1 MYTVTRALILIFVI
15 IGVAVPALADR
26 DMLYV
31 ECRYL
36 VGSEADT
43 ATDVIKIW
51 RLGPVY
57 LRVETQPDSESG
69 EQLVTIV
76 SEKDTWTINTL
87 TNEATHQR
95 DPSNMADIRVAVFPQ
110 APEAIRDLQYGSERQ
125 FFDKHNARVLPDT
138 TLDGTLCE
146 VRRTTVDGARLTL
159 FTVKDSGV
167 PKQISLKSGNS
178 VLRVIYD
185 VYRPDMVPNLSLF
198 TLPDSVKIVEG
209 DSVKP

>member
-1 MYTVTRALILIFVI
+1 MNYVTRALILIALVV
-15 IGVAVPALADR
+15 GASVPALADR

-36 VGSEADT
+36 VGSDADT
-43 ATDVIKIW
+43 AAEVIKIW

-57 LRVETQPDSESG
+57 LRVETQPDPETG

-76 SEKDTWTINTL
+76 SEKDTWTLNTL

-110 APEAIRDLQYGSERQ
+110 APEAVRALEYGSEKQ
-125 FFDKHNARVLPDT
+125 FFDNRHARVLPDT

-146 VRRTTVDGARLTL
+146 ARRTVIDGARLTL
-159 FTVKDSGV
+159 YTVKETGV
-167 PKQISLKSGNS
+167 PKQISLKSGDNL
-178 VLRVIYD
+178 LRVVYD

-198 TLPDSVKIVEG
+198 TLPDSVKVVEG